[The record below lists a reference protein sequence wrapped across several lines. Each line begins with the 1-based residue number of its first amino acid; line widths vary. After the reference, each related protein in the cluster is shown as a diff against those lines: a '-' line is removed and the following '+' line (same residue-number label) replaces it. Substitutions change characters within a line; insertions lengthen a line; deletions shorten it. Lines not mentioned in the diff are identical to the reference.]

1 MSVACGRSTVTLG
14 TATERAVIVLPRAV
28 SCPGASWPIH
38 LLEHHPRSK
47 AGHMAELPITGT
59 SQSQVT
65 SSRCVHVLLV
75 LAGLLRSLRPL
86 PLRPGTSAKTFERSA
101 LNLAW
106 KYSVVLSGMLGV
118 TFGVNRS
125 TISVIVVAPPLELK
139 SVRSSTKQYEAIRSS
154 KTKQ

>member
-1 MSVACGRSTVTLG
+1 MSVACGRSTVKLG

-65 SSRCVHVLLV
+65 SHKFMLCTCLARACRPAPFSPTTSTPSWHLGKNFRTLSAQSGLEVQCGTFRHAWSHLWSEPFNHLSHCRC
-75 LAGLLRSLRPL
+75 P
-86 PLRPGTSAKTFERSA
+86 
-101 LNLAW
+101 
-106 KYSVVLSGMLGV
+106 SVG
-118 TFGVNRS
+118 
-125 TISVIVVAPPLELK
+125 A
-139 SVRSSTKQYEAIRSS
+139 
-154 KTKQ
+154 